1 MIGRF
6 IIVLL
11 LTGCASVAPVEPGT
25 VRIGDALEVRSDGR
39 WSRVDGEAESDA
51 TAVWTSE
58 GLTLDM
64 ILFYVDNLPGFQPGM
79 LAHEVVEL
87 YASLVAQDG
96 GRLQLARLSPFAF
109 GGTAGFLFE
118 HVTTTRA
125 GLVLRGRAYGTVVQ
139 GRLYLLSYTA
149 PDSHFYAKH
158 LPAVEALAA
167 SARIRRRETGAS
179 AFP

>member
-1 MIGRF
+1 MIIRF
-6 IIVLL
+6 LIVLL
-11 LTGCASVAPVEPGT
+11 LGGCASIAPVEPGT

-64 ILFYVDNLPGFQPGM
+64 VLFYVDKLPGFQPGM

-96 GRLQLARLSPFAF
+96 GRLELERLSPSPFA
-109 GGTAGFLFE
+109 GNAGFVFD
-118 HVTTTRA
+118 HVTTTRP
-125 GLVLRGRAYGTVVQ
+125 GLVLRGRAYGAVVE

-149 PDSHFYAKH
+149 PDSHFFAKH

-167 SARIRRRETGAS
+167 SARLRRPGSAVS